1 MGLIVKRAQP
11 PADAVRE
18 SVRTALRAA
27 PPSDADMERRV
38 SELTAQAQAQ
48 AKLELDPRRLLI
60 AFALFAVLLA
70 LAILIDSQEW
80 VKDPAPYIGLAST
93 ALGAVLGFVTG
104 EASGS
109 AGS

>member
-38 SELTAQAQAQ
+38 SELTAQAQA
-48 AKLELDPRRLLI
+48 KLELDPRRLLI

-80 VKDPAPYIGLAST
+80 MKDPAPYIGLAST